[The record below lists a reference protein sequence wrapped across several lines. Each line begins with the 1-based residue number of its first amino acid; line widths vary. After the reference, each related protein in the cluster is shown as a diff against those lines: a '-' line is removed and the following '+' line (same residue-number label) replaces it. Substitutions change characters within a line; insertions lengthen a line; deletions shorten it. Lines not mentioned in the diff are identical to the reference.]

1 MTLQRKG
8 EQAPMSNFIRT
19 QREGRVVTLTLD
31 RPAMRNAIGS
41 HDDCAELV
49 DAVERAA
56 ADPGVAALVI
66 TGAGSA
72 FCAGGDL
79 DAMRERRGI
88 GPLDSPLATCN
99 NYRAG
104 VQRIPQ
110 ALWQCEVPTVA
121 AINGAAIGV
130 GLDLALMC
138 DIRLA
143 AAGARLAASFIKVGI
158 VPGDG
163 GAYFLPRAVGW
174 SKAAEMMFTGEPLSA
189 EEGLACG
196 LVSRV
201 VPAGDVLAEAQA
213 LAQRIAANPPQTL
226 RLVKRL
232 LREAQHA
239 RLPEVLQLSAA
250 FQALAHE
257 TADHR
262 EALAALVDKRP
273 ATFTGK

>member
-1 MTLQRKG
+1 
-8 EQAPMSNFIRT
+8 MSSPYIRT
-19 QREGRVVTLTLD
+19 EQTGRVVTLTLD
-31 RPAMRNAIGS
+31 RPALRNAIGS

-49 DAVERAA
+49 AAVERAA
-56 ADPGVAALVI
+56 ADPGVAALVL

-79 DAMRERRGI
+79 AAMRERRGI
-88 GPLDSPLATCN
+88 GPLESPLATRN

-104 VQRIPQ
+104 IQRIPEV
-110 ALWQCEVPTVA
+110 LWQCEVPIVA
-121 AINGAAIGV
+121 AINGPAIGA
-130 GLDLALMC
+130 GLDLACMC
-138 DIRLA
+138 DIRIA
-143 AAGARLAASFIKVGI
+143 AAGAKLASSFVKVGI

-163 GAYFLPRAVGW
+163 GAWLLPRAVGW
-174 SKAAEMMFTGEPLSA
+174 SKAAEMMFTGEPILA
-189 EEGLACG
+189 EEALACG

-201 VPAGDVLAEAQA
+201 VPAEQVLAEAQA
-213 LAQRIAANPPQTL
+213 LAGRIAANPPQTL

-239 RLPEVLQLSAA
+239 RLGEVLQLSAA

-262 EALAALVDKRP
+262 EALDAFFDKRS
-273 ATFTGK
+273 AVFTGT

>member
-1 MTLQRKG
+1 MNQPYVRS
-8 EQAPMSNFIRT
+8 EQ
-19 QREGRVVTLTLD
+19 QGRVVTLTLD
-31 RPAMRNAIGS
+31 RPALRNAIGS
-41 HDDCAELV
+41 HEDCAQLV
-49 DAVERAA
+49 AAVEQAA
-56 ADPGVAALVI
+56 ADPGVAVLVL

-79 DAMRERRGI
+79 AAMQARDASKGGI
-88 GPLDSPLATCN
+88 GPLASPLATRN

-104 VQRIPQ
+104 IQRIPE
-110 ALWQCEVPTVA
+110 ALWHCELPTIA
-121 AINGAAIGV
+121 AINGHAIGA
-130 GLDLALMC
+130 GLDLACMC
-138 DIRLA
+138 DLRIA
-143 AAGARLAASFIKVGI
+143 AAGAKLASSFVKVGI

-174 SKAAEMMFTGEPLSA
+174 AKAAEMMFTGEPITA

-201 VPAGDVLAEAQA
+201 VGADQVLAEAQA
-213 LAQRIAANPPQTL
+213 LAARIAANPPQTL
-226 RLVKRL
+226 RLAKRL

-239 RLPEVLQLSAA
+239 RLSEVLQLSAA

-262 EALAALVDKRP
+262 EALAAFFDKRSP
-273 ATFTGK
+273 VFTGQ

>member
-1 MTLQRKG
+1 
-8 EQAPMSNFIRT
+8 MSDFIRT
-19 QREGRVVTLTLD
+19 ERDGRVVTLTLD
-31 RPAMRNAIGS
+31 RPAVRNAIGS
-41 HDDCAELV
+41 HADCAEMV
-49 DAVERAA
+49 DAIECAA

-66 TGAGSA
+66 TGAGAA

-79 DAMRERRGI
+79 AAMRERRGI
-88 GPLDSPLATCN
+88 GPLDSPLATRD

-110 ALWQCEVPTVA
+110 TLWQCEVPTLA

-138 DIRLA
+138 DIRIA
-143 AAGARLAASFIKVGI
+143 AAGARLAASFIKMGI

-213 LAQRIAANPPQTL
+213 LAHRIAANPPQTL

-232 LREAQHA
+232 LRAAQHA